1 MQIKELKISAKEKRT
16 AVQKYYVGL
25 ASKKKI
31 LEDYQICERTLK
43 RWCWWYQQLI
53 QTKYKTRPK
62 MKKSDLP
69 NDPNAL
75 KALVMQLQRE
85 KEDAQLKAEAMEIL
99 VDIGEQRYGMNLKK
113 KLVRNGRKVKT

>member
-1 MQIKELKISAKEKRT
+1 MKFQEVKISSKEKRT
-16 AVQKYYVGL
+16 ADQKYHVGL
-25 ASKKKI
+25 ASKKEI
-31 LEDYQICERTLK
+31 LKDYQICERTLR

-53 QTKYKTRPK
+53 QMKYKTRPK

-69 NDPNAL
+69 NDPKAL

-99 VDIGEQRYGMNLKK
+99 VDIGEQRYGMDLKK
-113 KLVRNGRKVKT
+113 KVGTKRSKS